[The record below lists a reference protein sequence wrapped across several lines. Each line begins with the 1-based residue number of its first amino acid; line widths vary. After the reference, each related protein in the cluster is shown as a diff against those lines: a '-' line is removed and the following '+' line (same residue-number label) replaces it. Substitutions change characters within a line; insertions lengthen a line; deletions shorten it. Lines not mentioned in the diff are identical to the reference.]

1 MGRIISTESLDIEE
15 QKSEY
20 NLRPQY
26 LSEYIGQKKVKDNLH
41 IFIEAAKKRNE
52 PLDHLLLYGPPGL
65 GKTTLSTIVA
75 NEMGVNIKITSGP
88 AIEKPGELAAILN
101 NLSDNDILFIDEIH
115 RLSTQVEEVLYPAME
130 DYAIDVVIGKGAGA
144 RSIRLDLPR
153 FTLIGATTRVGMLSA
168 PLRDRFGMV
177 DKLEFYTHDDLR
189 EIVMRSAEV
198 LGVDIDEEGAL
209 EIARRSRGTPRLANR
224 LLKRCRDYAEVCHDG
239 HIDHDVAKA
248 ALDKLQVDSM
258 GLDVNDRNILMT
270 MIEKFAGGPVGL
282 DTLAAAVG
290 EDPGTIEDVYEPYF
304 IMNGFINRTPRGR
317 VVTDLCYRHFGL
329 DAFIKAQ
336 KNDIKVVINNK
347 VYTLSGQESE
357 DYLQNVATY
366 INGKIAEC
374 QSSEAYR
381 RFNAEYQ
388 NVLLALNIADDYFKA
403 KDQVNQM
410 LTEDDDKDK
419 QIYYLRHEVIE
430 VQIKYESA
438 QKMIEE
444 YKEKISELQ
453 RQIIKLEA
461 EKNVK

>member
-1 MGRIISTESLDIEE
+1 M
-15 QKSEY
+15 
-20 NLRPQY
+20 
-26 LSEYIGQKKVKDNLH
+26 
-41 IFIEAAKKRNE
+41 
-52 PLDHLLLYGPPGL
+52 
-65 GKTTLSTIVA
+65 
-75 NEMGVNIKITSGP
+75 
-88 AIEKPGELAAILN
+88 
-101 NLSDNDILFIDEIH
+101 
-115 RLSTQVEEVLYPAME
+115 
-130 DYAIDVVIGKGAGA
+130 
-144 RSIRLDLPR
+144 
-153 FTLIGATTRVGMLSA
+153 
-168 PLRDRFGMV
+168 
-177 DKLEFYTHDDLR
+177 
-189 EIVMRSAEV
+189 
-198 LGVDIDEEGAL
+198 
-209 EIARRSRGTPRLANR
+209 
-224 LLKRCRDYAEVCHDG
+224 
-239 HIDHDVAKA
+239 
-248 ALDKLQVDSM
+248 
-258 GLDVNDRNILMT
+258 
-270 MIEKFAGGPVGL
+270 
-282 DTLAAAVG
+282 
-290 EDPGTIEDVYEPYF
+290 
-304 IMNGFINRTPRGR
+304 
-317 VVTDLCYRHFGL
+317 
-329 DAFIKAQ
+329 AQ

-419 QIYYLRHEVIE
+419 QIYDLRHEVSE